1 MTVENKELFSDP
13 YYDSATNRVT
23 FVIQKDIN
31 EGEFGELAF
40 SVRYD
45 NPQAKVGEVISNK
58 ASFNPS
64 GTLIYSTA
72 ATTVIAGSASL
83 VKTDRDT
90 GEVLPGAVFKV
101 IDANGQTIAENLT
114 TNEQGIVQTGVL
126 LHGSYLL

>member
-1 MTVENKELFSDP
+1 MFIIICFNI
-13 YYDSATNRVT
+13 SASAKT
-23 FVIQKDIN
+23 FLD
-31 EGEFGELAF
+31 LY
-40 SVRYD
+40 SS
-45 NPQAKVGEVISNK
+45 ISNK